1 MLLQVGDSVMNQVT
15 KVKGLELTAGPWV
28 YDSHVEKSVKEK
40 SGSRHHKELMK
51 DMTRPQ
57 FLSVKIYLLI
67 CSPL

>member
-40 SGSRHHKELMK
+40 SDRQQASQRTYERY
-51 DMTRPQ
+51 DYTTVSQ
-57 FLSVKIYLLI
+57 
-67 CSPL
+67 C